1 MTQAFINAAA
11 LVRRYGAEIPH
22 EQPDAHRDLEA
33 ARTRIMHGLYLTAHA
48 VNVALHD
55 NGRDRVNDARA
66 SGRRVQLAQHHS
78 PYAIAP
84 IGVSV
89 ARMSA
94 CENTAR
100 SYLPDRFAQAPAA
113 EASRPV
119 DDPGRLAPAL
129 A

>member
-1 MTQAFINAAA
+1 MTQTLLDAAA
-11 LVRRYGAEIPH
+11 LVRRYGAEVPH
-22 EQPDAHRDLEA
+22 EQTEAHRDLEA

-84 IGVSV
+84 IGVWV
-89 ARMSA
+89 
-94 CENTAR
+94 
-100 SYLPDRFAQAPAA
+100 DRIDRK
-113 EASRPV
+113 ST
-119 DDPGRLAPAL
+119 RLNSS
-129 A
+129 